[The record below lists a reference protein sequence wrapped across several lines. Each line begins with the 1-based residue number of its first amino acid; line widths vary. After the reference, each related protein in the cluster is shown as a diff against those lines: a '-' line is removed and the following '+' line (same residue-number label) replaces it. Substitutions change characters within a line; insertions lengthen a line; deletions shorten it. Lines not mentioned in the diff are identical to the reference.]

1 MVDREPSFAEEEVE
15 EVSGIYSIDVAVR
28 VRPLNHLEQG
38 EANTVRVVDD
48 KMVVILDRD
57 KLDGGQDD
65 DYLRQNRSRER
76 RYAFDHA
83 FHDATPQEE
92 VYKATTQK
100 LLAGI
105 MDGYNASCFAYGAT
119 GAGKTYTM
127 LGNVE
132 VGAPAPPCNCAPQ
145 PLGCAPHR
153 GKNARHLA
161 ARSAHPPPHFV
172 RRTPASWS
180 TRSQSSSI
188 ASPQTPPRS
197 LLPPACS
204 PHPPP
209 PRLLPAH
216 ASPHAPRHRERQ
228 RPPLSCA
235 ASGLPRVSN
244 VPRGPPPP
252 PPIHPAPRSRV
263 QSIAVQGCSC
273 PSPPSSA
280 LLSTPTNYPPLP
292 PARPSRPE
300 PPAEAARVGT
310 QVYNENIRDLLNPA
324 SGYLDL
330 REVPGPQP
338 RRPHV
343 ASCAAS
349 CATSCAASCAT
360 SCAAWCMRRAGL
372 VVECLAAHACWRL
385 AADGSRGGTAG
396 PGERDLRGGHH
407 RVFDRDGLRPS
418 PPLLSLVPPRQSTL
432 RGESVASRRNGCV
445 KCCCLPV
452 KWMCEVL
459 FCCLPVSARRP

>member
-1 MVDREPSFAEEEVE
+1 MMVDREPSFAEEEVE

-161 ARSAHPPPHFV
+161 ARSAHPPPPTSF
-172 RRTPASWS
+172 AE
-180 TRSQSSSI
+180 
-188 ASPQTPPRS
+188 
-197 LLPPACS
+197 
-204 PHPPP
+204 
-209 PRLLPAH
+209 
-216 ASPHAPRHRERQ
+216 PRHHGQHGRRALRSHLRRL
-228 RPPLSCA
+228 RPGPS
-235 ASGLPRVSN
+235 SPR
-244 VPRGPPPP
+244 
-252 PPIHPAPRSRV
+252 PAPRT
-263 QSIAVQGCSC
+263 
-273 PSPPSSA
+273 PPP
-280 LLSTPTNYPPLP
+280 TPAPR
-292 PARPSRPE
+292 ARI
-300 PPAEAARVGT
+300 AART
-310 QVYNENIRDLLNPA
+310 
-324 SGYLDL
+324 
-330 REVPGPQP
+330 
-338 RRPHV
+338 
-343 ASCAAS
+343 
-349 CATSCAASCAT
+349 
-360 SCAAWCMRRAGL
+360 
-372 VVECLAAHACWRL
+372 
-385 AADGSRGGTAG
+385 
-396 PGERDLRGGHH
+396 
-407 RVFDRDGLRPS
+407 
-418 PPLLSLVPPRQSTL
+418 PPP
-432 RGESVASRRNGCV
+432 
-445 KCCCLPV
+445 
-452 KWMCEVL
+452 
-459 FCCLPVSARRP
+459 

>member
-161 ARSAHPPPHFV
+161 ARSAHPPP
-172 RRTPASWS
+172 PL
-180 TRSQSSSI
+180 RSQNPGIMVNTVAELFDRISADS
-188 ASPQTPPRS
+188 AQV
-197 LLPPACS
+197 
-204 PHPPP
+204 PPP
-209 PRLLPAH
+209 PGLLPA
-216 ASPHAPRHRERQ
+216 
-228 RPPLSCA
+228 
-235 ASGLPRVSN
+235 
-244 VPRGPPPP
+244 PPPP
-252 PPIHPAPRSRV
+252 TPAPR
-263 QSIAVQGCSC
+263 
-273 PSPPSSA
+273 
-280 LLSTPTNYPPLP
+280 
-292 PARPSRPE
+292 ARI
-300 PPAEAARVGT
+300 AART
-310 QVYNENIRDLLNPA
+310 
-324 SGYLDL
+324 
-330 REVPGPQP
+330 
-338 RRPHV
+338 
-343 ASCAAS
+343 
-349 CATSCAASCAT
+349 
-360 SCAAWCMRRAGL
+360 
-372 VVECLAAHACWRL
+372 
-385 AADGSRGGTAG
+385 
-396 PGERDLRGGHH
+396 
-407 RVFDRDGLRPS
+407 
-418 PPLLSLVPPRQSTL
+418 PPP
-432 RGESVASRRNGCV
+432 
-445 KCCCLPV
+445 
-452 KWMCEVL
+452 
-459 FCCLPVSARRP
+459 